1 MTQGTLAV
9 IGLSMLAA
17 GCLAYVFLYPLLSG
31 EARVQ
36 KRQKAFVGEGPV
48 AIRVSRGTV
57 SRRDQVAQTLK
68 EVERRE
74 KDRNRV
80 TTEGRIAQAGLTWTK
95 QRFFVISGVAAAIAG
110 LLLYVLV
117 GNIYAALGGM
127 FVAGFGFPRQ
137 YLSFRK
143 KRRIKKFT
151 AELPNSID
159 VIVRGI
165 RAGLPLNDCLRIV
178 AKEVPEPVRS
188 EFKTIVEAQGLGIPL
203 SEAISK
209 LYERVPIPES
219 NFFAIVIGIQSKS
232 GGNLSEA
239 LGNLSRVLRE
249 RKKMGDKII
258 AMSMEAKASAAII
271 ASLPFVVALLTYLSS
286 PDYVSLLWTTMV
298 GKLALVVSGFWMLCG
313 ILIMKRMISFDF

>member
-1 MTQGTLAV
+1 MNESMLAV
-9 IGLSMLAA
+9 VGLSTLAA
-17 GCLAYVFLYPLLSG
+17 GCLAYVFLNPILSG

-36 KRQKAFVGEGPV
+36 KRQKAFVGDGPV
-48 AIRVSRGTV
+48 QARVNRAAGN
-57 SRRDQVAQTLK
+57 RREQVAQTLK

-80 TTEGRIAQAGLTWTK
+80 TIEGRITQAGLTWTK
-95 QRFFVISGVAAAIAG
+95 QRFLTTSAIVG
-110 LLLYVLV
+110 LALGLVLYVLIE
-117 GNIYAALGGM
+117 NPIAALGGV
-127 FVAGFGFPRQ
+127 FVGGLGLPRW
-137 YLSFRK
+137 YLGLLK

-178 AKEVPEPVRS
+178 AREVPEPVRS
-188 EFKTIVEAQGLGIPL
+188 EFKAIVEAQSLGIPL
-203 SEAISK
+203 SEAVGK
-209 LYERVPIPES
+209 LFERVPIPEA

-249 RKKMGDKII
+249 RKKMAGKIT

-286 PDYVSLLWTTMV
+286 PDYVSLLWTTTA
-298 GKLALVVSGFWMLCG
+298 GKVALTVSAFWMALG
-313 ILIMKRMISFDF
+313 VLIMKRMISFDF